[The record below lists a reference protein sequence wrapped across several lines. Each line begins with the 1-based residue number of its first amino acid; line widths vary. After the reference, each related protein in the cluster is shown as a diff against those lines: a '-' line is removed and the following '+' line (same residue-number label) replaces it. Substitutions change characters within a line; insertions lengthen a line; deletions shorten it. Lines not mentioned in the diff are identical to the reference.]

1 MYFTVIKSHA
11 TFIHPGFHTKMSTLI
26 LPSLAFP
33 SIITACTFSYSL
45 NAISS
50 NPHSDPSTS
59 IQSLFSRLH
68 IRLGK
73 KDSIYLVKSIKP
85 HFCKNQT
92 VGHLL
97 SFKHKMLIKH
107 HLSFNHSNEL
117 DKSTLIISKL
127 FAVSTAWFVR
137 DQQNIFIKMTYQ
149 IID

>member
-1 MYFTVIKSHA
+1 MPLVAIPTAIPQQAFLQTSHK
-11 TFIHPGFHTKMSTLI
+11 T
-26 LPSLAFP
+26 
-33 SIITACTFSYSL
+33 
-45 NAISS
+45 
-50 NPHSDPSTS
+50 
-59 IQSLFSRLH
+59 
-68 IRLGK
+68 GK
-73 KDSIYLVKSIKP
+73 KEKDSIYLVKSIKL

-117 DKSTLIISKL
+117 DKSTLIICKL